1 MTKAALS
8 ARFTF
13 LLTGLM
19 NYGTECYSGRVA
31 RRLQQTN
38 AFNGIVIFL
47 YALFASFYASLDWR
61 ALQPLVLTIVLTMPL
76 FVVPPLLHLA

>member
-1 MTKAALS
+1 LS
-8 ARFTF
+8 KQCTSILTRFA
-13 LLTGLM
+13 
-19 NYGTECYSGRVA
+19 NYGTEQYSERTA
-31 RRLQQTN
+31 RRLRQTN